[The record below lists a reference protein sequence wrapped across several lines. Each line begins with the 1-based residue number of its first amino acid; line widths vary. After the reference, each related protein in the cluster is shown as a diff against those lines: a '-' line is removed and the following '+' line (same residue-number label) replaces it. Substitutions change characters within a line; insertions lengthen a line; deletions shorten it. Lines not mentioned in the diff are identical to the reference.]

1 VTLHALPVVM
11 QIVCTLWRSLRT
23 PLSRGLPNVFGAALC
38 SYHAWRVHR
47 HQIARDNAGYARLAT
62 FPDAS
67 TVTTQQASRIFT
79 SSATSFNQ
87 LTRLTTSRAVL
98 VCRNLDNDGQVCR
111 CLPVCLSVSP
121 SLSVCPSCSCEASV
135 GVVCCGLQLEG
146 R

>member
-1 VTLHALPVVM
+1 MTLHALVM
-11 QIVCTLWRSLRT
+11 QIVCTLSRSFCT
-23 PLSRGLPNVFGAALC
+23 PLSRGLPNVVGAALC

-47 HQIARDNAGYARLAT
+47 HQIARDNAAYARLAT

-79 SSATSFNQ
+79 SSASSFNQ

-98 VCRNLDNDGQVCR
+98 VCRNLDNNGQVCR
-111 CLPVCLSVSP
+111 CLPVCLSVSS

-135 GVVCCGLQLEG
+135 GVVCCGLQG

>member
-1 VTLHALPVVM
+1 MTLHALPVVM

-79 SSATSFNQ
+79 SSASSFNQ

-98 VCRNLDNDGQVCR
+98 ARRNLDNNGQVW
-111 CLPVCLSVSP
+111 VC
-121 SLSVCPSCSCEASV
+121 VCVTAGHRDTCV
-135 GVVCCGLQLEG
+135 GGVRVWATQ
-146 R
+146 